1 MLINIVLICTILY
14 IVLHHIVY
22 LLYIVVYLISRWSIL
37 QNVNENTREKNPSEI
52 ENKSDYEVEVN
63 VNENTREKNPSEIED
78 ESDYEVEVP
87 IEDYVSQDYFL
98 PRPTDESPSDLTT
111 IIDIRTAQKIQEANI
126 PIPSLPNPAYKAFIE
141 LITKH
146 KLADSAANDI
156 IQLFNNFHMDPTA
169 NLPSNAKSARTLL
182 DSMQIPH
189 TLYKKTVIMEYDQIQ
204 YTLYHRTIYDA
215 IKELK

>member
-1 MLINIVLICTILY
+1 MHSSLFNITLIY
-14 IVLHHIVY
+14 IT
-22 LLYIVVYLISRWSIL
+22 
-37 QNVNENTREKNPSEI
+37 ENTSNKNTSEENTSEKNTSEI
-52 ENKSDYEVEVN
+52 EN
-63 VNENTREKNPSEIED
+63 

-87 IEDYVSQDYFL
+87 IEDHVSQDYFL
-98 PRPTDESPSDLTT
+98 PWVTDESPSDLTT
-111 IIDIRTAQKIQEANI
+111 IIDIRTAQNVQEANI
-126 PIPSLPNPAYKAFIE
+126 PIPSLPNPAYKAFVE

-215 IKELK
+215 IKELLSNADIFKHCVFEYTPIFKSDERCYSELYTGEWWGQAQK